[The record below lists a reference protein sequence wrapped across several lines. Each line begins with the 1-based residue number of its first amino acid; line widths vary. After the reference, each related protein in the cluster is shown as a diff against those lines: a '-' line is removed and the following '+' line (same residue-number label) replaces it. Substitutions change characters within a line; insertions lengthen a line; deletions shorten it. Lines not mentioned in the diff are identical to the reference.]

1 MINESYKI
9 TDLYC
14 QLYENYIE
22 AKLTLKI
29 VIKYYAFGVKEN
41 WNAMNETNCMD
52 FLILGRLKRYLLLQ
66 TACFFDKNSKSVTFD
81 CVLEKLGDK
90 GKNINDE
97 FHAIQR
103 EFSDFLNNI
112 RNIRNKV
119 IAHNDDQHTQLV
131 PSKQYDIDNVPNE
144 TFVAIYKR
152 LDILMN
158 ALIRIVPNSD
168 QIRVEKFDF
177 DPRIDFWFHLKR
189 KSLQ

>member
-66 TACFFDKNSKSVTFD
+66 TACFY
-81 CVLEKLGDK
+81 
-90 GKNINDE
+90 
-97 FHAIQR
+97 Q
-103 EFSDFLNNI
+103 
-112 RNIRNKV
+112 
-119 IAHNDDQHTQLV
+119 
-131 PSKQYDIDNVPNE
+131 
-144 TFVAIYKR
+144 
-152 LDILMN
+152 
-158 ALIRIVPNSD
+158 
-168 QIRVEKFDF
+168 
-177 DPRIDFWFHLKR
+177 DPPW
-189 KSLQ
+189 